1 MLSALAGILW
11 AAGLPGFWVAGRSL
25 AIGAT
30 AGAFTCWANAVR
42 HDAERRALVKVIAE
56 LSGHHEPPTGP
67 LRAVS

>member
-1 MLSALAGILW
+1 MLSALAVILW
-11 AAGLPGFWVAGRSL
+11 AVGLSDAWTMARSL

-30 AGAFTCWANAVR
+30 AGGFTCWANAVR

-56 LSGHHEPPTGP
+56 LSGHREPPTGP